1 MNTEVALT
9 GLEFHVKSG
18 YYDEEQLIG
27 NRFEVDVFVG
37 IKNIK
42 GDSENLEHTVDYE
55 KLYAVVKKHMREPFK
70 LIETPGL
77 KILAELK
84 HTFPKVWHSKVVI
97 RKYHPPI
104 GGVSNY
110 AQIVLED

>member
-1 MNTEVALT
+1 MKTEISLT
-9 GLEFHVKSG
+9 GLEFLVKSG
-18 YYDEEQLIG
+18 LYKEEQLIG
-27 NRFEVDVFVG
+27 NRFEVDVFVS
-37 IKNIK
+37 IKDIK
-42 GDSENLEHTVDYE
+42 GDSEKLEHTVDYE
-55 KLYAVVKKHMREPFK
+55 RLYAVVKKHMTEPFK

-84 HTFPKVWHSKVVI
+84 YTFPKVWHSKVVV

-104 GGVSNY
+104 GGVSNF